1 MLDRTFAVQE
11 KLLIPRTWALQF
23 LEDYHTYYILIW
35 YRNSNSFSIN
45 AKSST
50 LRFPFKQKTQLS
62 SMSYHLTILLGVFF
76 GTAIRSDVCVS
87 RLLDIVTYSFPS
99 MQLQHYKSCNQ
110 PLIYARCSICMTHD
124 FLTCL
129 LLRLAKHKYIFNLM
143 TLSNIIYIIM
153 VTTPFDLVGIPVRIG
168 PQYPWF
174 SD

>member
-1 MLDRTFAVQE
+1 MKIVMLDRTFAVQE

-62 SMSYHLTILLGVFF
+62 FNVIPSYNFAECFLGTSF
-76 GTAIRSDVCVS
+76 RSDVCVS
-87 RLLDIVTYSFPS
+87 RLLNIVTYSCPS

-110 PLIYARCSICMTHD
+110 PLIYARFSI
-124 FLTCL
+124 
-129 LLRLAKHKYIFNLM
+129 
-143 TLSNIIYIIM
+143 
-153 VTTPFDLVGIPVRIG
+153 
-168 PQYPWF
+168 
-174 SD
+174 